1 MWKDSGH
8 RDSPSRSIPYSGECF
23 VNESESEPTDSE
35 PAPSE
40 SEIPGA
46 GCRRE
51 DMRTRLASLIVVKQE
66 PLSATS
72 PPPPTPHASA
82 HPLSGASFSS
92 PSSSSSSSSSCS
104 SASSSS
110 SPPSSL
116 FRSSLVVADGC
127 DGLHC
132 YGSFGPA
139 ASAVELKHPGQPRVA
154 DGVVV
159 VVQQQQSAPH
169 ADLVAQYFCDRNGHG
184 YGAHANGSGGD
195 LNNNDPSSE
204 QFEFF
209 DEKKS

>member
-1 MWKDSGH
+1 
-8 RDSPSRSIPYSGECF
+8 
-23 VNESESEPTDSE
+23 
-35 PAPSE
+35 
-40 SEIPGA
+40 
-46 GCRRE
+46 
-51 DMRTRLASLIVVKQE
+51 MRTRLASLIVVKQE

-92 PSSSSSSSSSCS
+92 PSSSSSSSSSSCS

-127 DGLHC
+127 DGLQC

-159 VVQQQQSAPH
+159 VVQHQQQQSAPH

-209 DEKKS
+209 DEKKCMYFLYVCFILFYVCFVRVARF

>member
-1 MWKDSGH
+1 
-8 RDSPSRSIPYSGECF
+8 
-23 VNESESEPTDSE
+23 
-35 PAPSE
+35 
-40 SEIPGA
+40 
-46 GCRRE
+46 
-51 DMRTRLASLIVVKQE
+51 MRTRLASLIVVKQE

-92 PSSSSSSSSSCS
+92 PSLSSSSSSSSCS

-127 DGLHC
+127 DGLQC

-159 VVQQQQSAPH
+159 VVQHQQQQSAPH

-209 DEKKS
+209 DEKKSLYQPPNRTNSGPIVCPQIASSSDAAKTPTRSRERAAPFVIINDAQ